1 MRIFKSIEEVIK
13 FVVKS
18 DDINF
23 GNSYNIIREE
33 INKGGD
39 GVYSF
44 VCGSRGEIDFVKVNL
59 VDELVEWNE
68 LRMSNEFCYLCGNWN
83 EEELDRD
90 NDLLELGFDEE
101 DWRYYFTIVKKK
113 SWFEIKNLL

>member
-1 MRIFKSIEEVIK
+1 MRIFKNIEEVIK

-23 GNSYNIIREE
+23 DNSYNIIREK
-33 INKGGD
+33 INKEGD

-68 LRMSNEFCYLCGNWN
+68 LRMSNEFCYLCGNFV
-83 EEELDRD
+83 EDELDRD

-101 DWRYYFTIVKKK
+101 DWRYYFVIVKKK
-113 SWFEIKNLL
+113 S

>member
-23 GNSYNIIREE
+23 GNSYNIIREK
-33 INKGGD
+33 INKEGD

-44 VCGSRGEIDFVKVNL
+44 VCGSRNESEFVKVNL

-101 DWRYYFTIVKKK
+101 DWRYYFCIVKKK
-113 SWFEIKNLL
+113 S

>member
-83 EEELDRD
+83 EEELDR
-90 NDLLELGFDEE
+90 
-101 DWRYYFTIVKKK
+101 
-113 SWFEIKNLL
+113 

>member
-1 MRIFKSIEEVIK
+1 MRIFKSIDEVIK

-23 GNSYNIIREE
+23 DNSYNIIREK
-33 INKGGD
+33 INKEGD

-44 VCGSRGEIDFVKVNL
+44 MCGSRNEVEFKKVNL
-59 VDELVEWNE
+59 VDELVEWNK
-68 LRMSNEFCYLCGNWN
+68 LDNDNEFKDLCGNWN

-113 SWFEIKNLL
+113 S

>member
-44 VCGSRGEIDFVKVNL
+44 VCGSRNEIDFVKVNL
-59 VDELVEWNE
+59 VDELVEWNK
-68 LRMSNEFCYLCGNWN
+68 LDNDNEFKYMCGNWN
-83 EEELDRD
+83 EDELDRD

-101 DWRYYFTIVKKK
+101 DLRYYFCIVKKK
-113 SWFEIKNLL
+113 S